1 MNEVNL
7 KYIEDY
13 LERKDAIITRCKG
26 IATLIHDNS
35 DNNEFS
41 PFGTNWDEEDI
52 KCVGDNIILSLL
64 RFGPYGDYGDGDD
77 GEDYSIPVAYFDM
90 SEEEIVADIKE
101 KDAKDKESQY
111 YKDLEDLRRT
121 AVRLGCRVEELPK

>member
-13 LERKDAIITRCKG
+13 LESKDNIITRCKE
-26 IATLIHDNS
+26 IATLIHDHS
-35 DNNEFS
+35 DNNQFDL
-41 PFGTNWDEEDI
+41 FGANWEEDI
-52 KCVGDNIILSLL
+52 KCAGENVILSLL
-64 RFGPYGDYGDGDD
+64 RFGSYGDCDEE
-77 GEDYSIPVAYFDM
+77 EDYFIPVAYFDM

-101 KDAKDKESQY
+101 KDAKDKERQY

>member
-13 LERKDAIITRCKG
+13 LERKDAIITRCKE
-26 IATLIHDNS
+26 IADLLLDHS
-35 DNNEFS
+35 DNNQFS

-52 KCVGDNIILSLL
+52 KFVGENVILSLV
-64 RFGPYGDYGDGDD
+64 RFGSYGDCDD
-77 GEDYSIPVAYFDM
+77 EEDYYIPVAYFDM
-90 SEEEIVADIKE
+90 SEEDIIPDIKE
-101 KDAKDKESQY
+101 KDAKDKERQY

>member
-13 LERKDAIITRCKG
+13 LERKDNIITRCKE
-26 IATLIHDNS
+26 IATLIHDHS
-35 DNNEFS
+35 DNNLFS
-41 PFGTNWDEEDI
+41 SCGTSWDEEDI
-52 KCVGDNIILSLL
+52 KCAGDNIILSFL
-64 RFGPYGDYGDGDD
+64 RFGSYGDCDDEGD
-77 GEDYSIPVAYFDM
+77 YYIPVAYFDM

-101 KDAKDKESQY
+101 KDAKDKERQY